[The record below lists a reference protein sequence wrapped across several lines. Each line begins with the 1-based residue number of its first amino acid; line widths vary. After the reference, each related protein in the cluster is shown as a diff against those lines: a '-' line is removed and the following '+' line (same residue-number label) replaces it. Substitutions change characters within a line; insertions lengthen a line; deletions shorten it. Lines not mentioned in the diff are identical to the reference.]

1 MFITLAGG
9 ENDLKTERI
18 ILVKDFA
25 LLLEVLFF

>member
-9 ENDLKTERI
+9 ENDLKTGRI